1 MSYLLL
7 VLYYYFDPFECF
19 VLLSNLIVT
28 NKFVKAMY
36 EFNMNKVYSYVRLF
50 DLWMGQDNPK
60 LFAFFEANGIN
71 TMTFSV
77 DWYYTLYSRAFD
89 IAIVKVMWDMFFLFG
104 HEFPVRLGNSI
115 ITLLKDEMMTGY
127 MNEGFN
133 FLRCRTSKLGCKSL
147 LQTTFKAKFSREVVE
162 EELQKFY
169 EIEDQKVISRLQNR
183 VLKDQKIS
191 PTTTRSMSV
200 NK

>member
-28 NKFVKAMY
+28 NKFMKAMY

-50 DLWMGQDNPK
+50 DLWMGEDNPK
-60 LFAFFEANGIN
+60 LSAFFEANSIN

-89 IAIVKVMWDMFFLFG
+89 IQLVRVVWDMFFLFG

-115 ITLLKDEMMTGY
+115 ITLLKDDMMTGY

-133 FLRCRTSKLGCKSL
+133 FLRCRTSKLQCKAL
-147 LQTTFKAKFSREVVE
+147 LQTAFKPRFSREVVE

-169 EIEDQKVISRLQNR
+169 ELEEAKVLARTNARIAKEGKAS
-183 VLKDQKIS
+183 
-191 PTTTRSMSV
+191 TTATRSMSV
-200 NK
+200 SK